1 MARAI
6 WKAAVRFGPVSVPV
20 KLYPAVVDTRVHSH
34 LVHDADHQ
42 RLEQRMVCPEEDV
55 VVDRAETVKGYE
67 IADHEYVV
75 VHPGELD
82 ILEPEASREIEV
94 VEFVDASRVDPRYLD
109 RTYFL
114 GPDDDEQTYA
124 NLAAGLEQT
133 RLAGMCRW
141 VMREK
146 AYIGVL
152 ESRDGLLRLITHR
165 YADEIVPADSLE
177 IRRAEPSLRE
187 KTIARRLV
195 EELKEP
201 FQPEQYQD
209 EYEARLQSLVEQKA
223 RGREVALPRPRKPEP
238 TREEELTSVLERSL
252 DALRK

>member
-1 MARAI
+1 MSRAI
-6 WKAAVRFGPVSVPV
+6 WKASVRFGPVSVPV
-20 KLYPAVVDTRVHSH
+20 KLYPAVVDTRVHAH
-34 LVHDADHQ
+34 LIHDTDRQ
-42 RLEQRMVCPEEDV
+42 RLQQRMVCPAEDV

-67 IADHEYVV
+67 IADNEYVV

-82 ILEPEASREIEV
+82 ILEPAAAREIEV
-94 VEFVDASRVDPRYLD
+94 VEFVDASHVDPRYLD

-114 GPDDDEQTYA
+114 GPGDDEQMYV
-124 NLAAGLEQT
+124 NLAAALEQT
-133 RLAGMCRW
+133 KLAGMCRW

-152 ESRDGLLRLITHR
+152 ESRDGLVRLITHR
-165 YADEIVPADSLE
+165 YADEIVPADALE
-177 IRRAEPSLRE
+177 IGRAEPSLRE

-201 FQPEQYQD
+201 FQPEQYHD
-209 EYEARLQSLVEQKA
+209 EYEAKLQSLVEQKA
-223 RGREVALPRPRKPEP
+223 RGKTVTLPRPRKPEP
-238 TREEELTSVLERSL
+238 TGAEELARVLERSL